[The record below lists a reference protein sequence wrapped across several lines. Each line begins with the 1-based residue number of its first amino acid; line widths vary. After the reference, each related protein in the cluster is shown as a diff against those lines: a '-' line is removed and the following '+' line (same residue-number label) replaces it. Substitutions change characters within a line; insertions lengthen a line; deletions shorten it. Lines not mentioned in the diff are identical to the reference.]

1 MNSTEADR
9 RARRNKTFW
18 LMVFSGQGLSY
29 SDMKGMDLA
38 EYQEAVTA
46 RILYNETWSKE
57 GRPQ

>member
-1 MNSTEADR
+1 
-9 RARRNKTFW
+9 
-18 LMVFSGQGLSY
+18 MVFSGQGLSY

-46 RILYNETWSKE
+46 RIIYNETWSKE

>member
-1 MNSTEADR
+1 MTADR

-57 GRPQ
+57 GRSQ